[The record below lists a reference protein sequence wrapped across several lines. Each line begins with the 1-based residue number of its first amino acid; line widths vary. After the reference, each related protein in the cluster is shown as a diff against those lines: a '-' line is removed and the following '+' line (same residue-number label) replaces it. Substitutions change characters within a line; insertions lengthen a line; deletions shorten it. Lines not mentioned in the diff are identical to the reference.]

1 MKEKLISKND
11 VKNLH
16 PILRGKFGNSILRFL
31 FSFTGINKV
40 NKVYD
45 DSKEYTGIK
54 FCQDLLIKQGINVQV
69 ENYEILDE
77 FKTGS
82 FITVS
87 NHPYGHIDG
96 IMAIATV
103 GAKRKDYKM
112 MVNWMLS
119 QIDTM
124 DENFIGVNPYAK
136 GSKMAEKKSS
146 VGGVKQCIEHLREG
160 HPLGLFPAGGVSDP
174 HLSGDTDREWQVPV
188 LRLIKKIQVPVIPM
202 YISGNNSWFYRFL
215 GFIDWRLRTVRLLHE
230 VTNKRGKT
238 VFIRFGKPILPEEF
252 NQLETIEALGEFL
265 KQKTYDL
272 RKEKE
277 SN

>member
-1 MKEKLISKND
+1 MREKLISKQD

-16 PILRGKFGNSILRFL
+16 PIFKGKFGDIIIRFL
-31 FSFTGINKV
+31 FSLGGVNKA

-54 FCQDLLIKQGINVQV
+54 FSQNLLEKQGIDVQV

-77 FKTGS
+77 FKTEP

-146 VGGVKQCIEHLREG
+146 VGGVKQCIEHLRER

-174 HLSGDTDREWQVPV
+174 HLSGDVDREWQVPV

-202 YISGNNSWFYRFL
+202 YISGNNSWLYRLL

-230 VTNKRGKT
+230 ITNKRGKT
-238 VFIRFGKPILPEEF
+238 VFIRFGKPILPEEL
-252 NQLETIEALGEFL
+252 NQFKTIEELGEFL

-272 RKEKE
+272 RKE
-277 SN
+277 